1 MDLESLNQFM
11 STRMG
16 EAVLRLVRILLI
28 LLAAWFISALLSRV
42 IRKVRERI
50 THNLATPEQINR
62 AETLGRVIRYAAT
75 VVVTLVAGV
84 LVLSQLGISVAPILG
99 AAGVVG
105 IALGF
110 GAQNLVRDYFTGFFL
125 LLEGQLSTGDVVTIA
140 DMSGT
145 VEDVT
150 LRHVRLRDAQGH
162 VHYVSNGL
170 ITTVTNR
177 TQGFAY
183 AVMDVGVS
191 WRQPLDKVLEAMQ
204 AVGADLAA
212 DPRFAPGILEPF
224 EIIGVETLGE
234 SSVVLRGRFKVRASE
249 QWSVRREYLKRVKA
263 AFDERG
269 IQAPFPQLTVHAGA
283 LGSELPLIRPGGQ
296 D

>member
-1 MDLESLNQFM
+1 MDFQSLNEFM
-11 STRMG
+11 ATRVG
-16 EAVLRLVRILLI
+16 DGVLRLVRITLI
-28 LLAAWFISALLSRV
+28 LLAAWFVSALLSRV
-42 IRKVRERI
+42 IRKVRDRI
-50 THNLATPEQINR
+50 KNNLGTPEQVNR

-84 LVLSQLGISVAPILG
+84 LVLSEMGISVAPILG

-145 VEDVT
+145 VEDIT

-191 WRQPLDKVLEAMQ
+191 WRQPLDKVIETMQ
-204 AVGADLAA
+204 AVGADLAT
-212 DPRFAPGILEPF
+212 DPRFTAGILEPF

-234 SSVVLRGRFKVRASE
+234 SSVVLRGRFKVRASD
-249 QWSVRREYLKRVKA
+249 QWSVRREYLKRVKT

-269 IQAPFPQLTVHAGA
+269 IQAPFPQLTVHAGVVGQEAA
-283 LGSELPLIRPGGQ
+283 LLRPGGQ